1 VFYFEVNGFSFEV
14 KMIYFEVNGFS
25 FEVKAPKV
33 AETWCPD
40 CRGGQK
46 SGGFLVSA
54 TFTHQK

>member
-1 VFYFEVNGFSFEV
+1 MSLEQKVISLEQKVISLEQKRILIDG
-14 KMIYFEVNGFS
+14 
-25 FEVKAPKV
+25 KAPKV

-40 CRGGQK
+40 CRRGQK